1 MRRTFPM
8 RPGDHSVT
16 ARTAIATGAVV
27 NVADVLRR
35 AGNQL
40 RRSAARTANFRAA
53 LGVPML
59 REGQCIGA
67 IVVGRAA
74 VGEFGSQ
81 EVELL
86 TTFADQA
93 VIAIENVRLFNET
106 KEALERQ
113 TATADILRVIS
124 DSPTDVTPV
133 FDAIAERARVLCGAL
148 LGFTTRFDGEMLHL
162 IGYHG
167 VSADTEAIM
176 RASFPRKPD
185 PASING
191 RCFLAKAPVQITDVW
206 DEPGY
211 QLGHI
216 AKAAGY
222 RSMLA
227 VPMLQGS
234 QAIGVIGVARPEPG
248 EFPGKLVALLQ
259 TFADQAVIAIQNVR
273 LFNETQEAL
282 EQQKATAEILSV
294 ISNSVSDTKPVFD
307 KILDSCL
314 HLFGTEQI
322 GIFLADDEGV
332 VHSAAWHGDALESIR
347 RNFPRPVGDTI
358 TGRVMRDRRCLR
370 ISSAAAMADAPP
382 TIRDVQLLIGDYS
395 AVFAPMLRED
405 RGIGSIML
413 MRQPPKPFSD
423 KEIAL
428 LETFADQAVIAIQNA
443 RLFNETQVA
452 LERQTATA
460 EVLQVISGSVAD
472 TAPVFDKILECC
484 ERLLP
489 AASFQLHLV
498 DETGR
503 LTLER
508 LRWTDQARAEVDA
521 TRARPVRGRRVRTV
535 YPMPLAETAAAM
547 AFSSA
552 GSGRVPR
559 CAQRSRRAPSMRAG
573 RAAPRPNVRVAD
585 RAADVGGPRHRRDR
599 RDAGRGG
606 TFGAEGARAA
616 RRPSPTRR

>member
-1 MRRTFPM
+1 M
-8 RPGDHSVT
+8 
-16 ARTAIATGAVV
+16 
-27 NVADVLRR
+27 
-35 AGNQL
+35 
-40 RRSAARTANFRAA
+40 
-53 LGVPML
+53 
-59 REGQCIGA
+59 
-67 IVVGRAA
+67 
-74 VGEFGSQ
+74 
-81 EVELL
+81 
-86 TTFADQA
+86 
-93 VIAIENVRLFNET
+93 IAIENVRLFNET

-176 RASFPRKPD
+176 RGSFPRKPD

-282 EQQKATAEILSV
+282 EQQKAAAEILSV

-332 VHSAAWHGDALESIR
+332 VHSAAWRGDALESIR

-358 TGRVMRDRRCLR
+358 TGRVMRDRRCIR

-382 TIRDVQLLIGDYS
+382 TIRDMQLLIGDYS

-443 RLFNETQVA
+443 RLFNETKVA

-460 EVLQVISGSVAD
+460 EVLQVISGSVAN

-498 DETGR
+498 DEAGR

-508 LRWTDQARAEVDA
+508 LRWTDRARAAVDA
-521 TRARPVRGRRVRTV
+521 TRLAGIEATLRTV

-547 AFSSA
+547 AFSTP

-559 CAQRSRRAPSMRAG
+559 CPQRSRRA
-573 RAAPRPNVRVAD
+573 
-585 RAADVGGPRHRRDR
+585 
-599 RDAGRGG
+599 
-606 TFGAEGARAA
+606 AA
-616 RRPSPTRR
+616 RCARPRNAWAAPTRR